1 MTFDWRDRVVVVGTG
16 PAGMAAADE
25 LRRLG
30 FTGDLTVLG
39 DEAPYD
45 RPACS
50 KGVLSGHQNLRDV
63 RLPAP
68 EAPMDL
74 RLGRRAVGLDTR
86 DRVVFTDDGAEHE
99 YDGLVI
105 ATGAAPVVP
114 DGWPIGE
121 PGLHTLHTLDD
132 AWAIRREL
140 YHADRVAIVGGGLT
154 GCEAA
159 CAVRGL
165 AREAVIIDSKPAL
178 MYRAL
183 GETVGALVTQAHHAS
198 GIETRLGRRV
208 AEVERRR
215 NRWRL
220 TLDDGE
226 YISADLVLVTA
237 GERPDTEWLSG
248 SGLDLRDGVR
258 CDENLRAYGAEGVV
272 AAGVVARW
280 PNLRFATNSVRC
292 GQWIAAMEQG
302 RAAAGSLLAGD
313 RPVPPV
319 TLLPRFWSQQA
330 DLRIQAC
337 GVIGP
342 HADVALTRLRPAR
355 RDAARSGLLA
365 TFYHEGGMTGLV
377 AVNAPHAFT
386 STTRA
391 LLQDVPHD
399 VIHQRAIDYASGE
412 YAAYTS
418 ATASPVP

>member
-1 MTFDWRDRVVVVGTG
+1 MTAPMRYGWRDRILVVGTG

-25 LRRLG
+25 LRRRG
-30 FTGDLTVLG
+30 FPGELTVIG

-50 KGVLSGHQNLRDV
+50 KGLLSGHQKLRDV
-63 RLPAP
+63 QLPAP

-74 RLGRRAVGLDTR
+74 RLGRRAVHLDAES
-86 DRVVFTDDGAEHE
+86 RVVITDNDEAFE

-105 ATGAAPVVP
+105 ASGAGPVSP
-114 DGWPIGE
+114 PGWPVGA

-132 AWAIRREL
+132 AMAIRQRL
-140 YHADRVAIVGGGLT
+140 YHAERVAIVGGGLT

-165 AREAVIIDSKPAL
+165 ARRAVIIDSKPCL

-183 GETVGALVTQAHHAS
+183 GETIGSLVTRAHHEA

-208 AEVERRR
+208 AEVESRR

-226 YISADLVLVTA
+226 YIVADLVLITA
-237 GERPDTEWLSG
+237 GERPDTAWLSEA
-248 SGLDLRDGVR
+248 GLDLTDGVR
-258 CDENLRAYGAEGVV
+258 CDENLRVRGTEGVV

-280 PNLRFATNSVRC
+280 PNLRFSPKSVRC

-302 RAAAGSLLAGD
+302 RAAAETLLAGD
-313 RPVPPV
+313 RPVPPM

-330 DLRIQAC
+330 DLRVQAC
-337 GVIGP
+337 GVLDSR
-342 HADVALTRLRPAR
+342 ADVALTRLRPGR

-365 TFYHEGGMTGLV
+365 TFYQEGRMCGLV

-399 VIHQRAIDYASGE
+399 VIHERAADYVSGE
-412 YAAYTS
+412 FAHLS
-418 ATASPVP
+418 

>member
-1 MTFDWRDRVVVVGTG
+1 
-16 PAGMAAADE
+16 
-25 LRRLG
+25 
-30 FTGDLTVLG
+30 
-39 DEAPYD
+39 
-45 RPACS
+45 
-50 KGVLSGHQNLRDV
+50 
-63 RLPAP
+63 
-68 EAPMDL
+68 MDL
-74 RLGRRAVGLDTR
+74 RLGRRAVHLDPES
-86 DRVVFTDDGAEHE
+86 RVIITDKDEAYEF
-99 YDGLVI
+99 DGLVV
-105 ATGAAPVVP
+105 ASGAGPVSP
-114 DGWPIGE
+114 KGWPVGA

-132 AWAIRREL
+132 AWTIRQEL
-140 YHADRVAIVGGGLT
+140 WDAERVAIVGGGLT

-165 AREAVIIDSKPAL
+165 ARRAVIIDSKPCL

-183 GETVGALVTQAHHAS
+183 GETVGSLVTQAHRDS

-208 AEVERRR
+208 SEVERRR

-226 YISADLVLVTA
+226 YLVADVVLITA
-237 GERPDTEWLSG
+237 GERPDTTWLSDA
-248 SGLDLRDGVR
+248 GLDLSDGVR
-258 CDENLRAYGAEGVV
+258 CDESLRVYGMEGAV

-280 PNLRFATNSVRC
+280 PNLRFSTKESRC

-302 RAAAGSLLAGD
+302 RAAAETLLAGN

-337 GVIGP
+337 GVQDQYC
-342 HADVALTRLRPAR
+342 DVALTRLRPSR
-355 RDAARSGLLA
+355 HDAARSGLLA
-365 TFYHEGGMTGLV
+365 TFYRDGHMTGLV

-399 VIHQRAIDYASGE
+399 VILERAVE
-412 YAAYTS
+412 YATGEFSYLS
-418 ATASPVP
+418 